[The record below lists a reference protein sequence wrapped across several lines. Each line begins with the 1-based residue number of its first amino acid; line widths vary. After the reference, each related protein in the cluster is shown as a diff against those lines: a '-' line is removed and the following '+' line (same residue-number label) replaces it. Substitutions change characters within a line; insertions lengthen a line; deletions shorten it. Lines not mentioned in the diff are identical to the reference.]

1 MDTQDSFEARGRLSQ
16 YVYWVSACLLAGTLL
31 WNAQA
36 GDWVDCLYLLGLGIG
51 GALLISARASEPPS
65 EVGWALPALR
75 WTGIV
80 LVTLIFLL
88 QLILLVRFLLVG

>member
-1 MDTQDSFEARGRLSQ
+1 MDTQDPFKMNGRLSQ
-16 YVYWVSACLLAGTLL
+16 YVLWISACLLAGAAL

-51 GALLISARASEPPS
+51 GALLISARKGTSEI
-65 EVGWALPALR
+65 GWGFSVIR

-80 LVTLIFLL
+80 LVTLIFLV
-88 QLILLVRFLLVG
+88 QLFLLVRFLLGT